1 MKKQTLALSLL
12 ASLGL
17 FVVPAH
23 ADTEAFK
30 VEPTADV
37 FKADADKADKEDKDE
52 EKKEPTAEEK
62 FKSLVAEARK
72 NLEDLDG
79 NIKEAQ
85 HLKSLAD
92 RTTAENELKNAVL
105 ASAKIDVEFKDLE
118 AKASKIKIE
127 TPKPEVKEEKTF
139 NPEQPFGQPVAGQ
152 VGQAPIAPI
161 AVAPVVLNNDTL
173 EVDSIYASS
182 GNAGARIK
190 LNGKKYT
197 VKLGDKL
204 AGYTV
209 KTINF
214 DLKEVVLEK
223 DGFELSNLN
232 SKVTTTP
239 AIPVAQQPLPEK
251 RIIYPFD
258 VTTGTGTP
266 NTATPIAIQ

>member
-37 FKADADKADKEDKDE
+37 FKADADKADKDD

-62 FKSLVAEARK
+62 FKSLVEAEREKLA
-72 NLEDLDG
+72 NLEGNLD
-79 NIKEAQ
+79 EAQ
-85 HLKSLAD
+85 KLKAL
-92 RTTAENELKNAVL
+92 TTQKTAENEFKSAVL

-118 AKASKIKIE
+118 AKSSKIKIE

-152 VGQAPIAPI
+152 AGQAPIAPI
-161 AVAPVVLNNDTL
+161 AVAPVVLNTDTL

-232 SKVTTTP
+232 SKSTTTP
-239 AIPVAQQPLPEK
+239 AIPAVQQPLPEK

-266 NTATPIAIQ
+266 NTATPLAIQ

>member
-37 FKADADKADKEDKDE
+37 FKADADKADKEE
-52 EKKEPTAEEK
+52 EKKEPTPEEK
-62 FKSLVAEARK
+62 FKSLVEEARK

-127 TPKPEVKEEKTF
+127 QPKAEVKEEKTF
-139 NPEQPFGQPVAGQ
+139 NPEQPFGQPPVAGQ
-152 VGQAPIAPI
+152 VGQAPLAPI
-161 AVAPVVLNNDTL
+161 AVAPVVLNSDTL

-223 DGFELSNLN
+223 DGFELSNLT
-232 SKVTTTP
+232 SKATTTP
-239 AIPVAQQPLPEK
+239 AIPAVQQPLPEK

>member
-1 MKKQTLALSLL
+1 MKKQTLALTLL

-17 FVVPAH
+17 FVVPSH

-37 FKADADKADKEDKDE
+37 FKADADKADKDE

-62 FKSLVAEARK
+62 FKSLVDAEREKLA
-72 NLEDLDG
+72 NLEGNLD
-79 NIKEAQ
+79 EAQ
-85 HLKSLAD
+85 KLKAL
-92 RTTAENELKNAVL
+92 TTQKTAENEFKSAVL

-118 AKASKIKIE
+118 AKSSKIKIE

-152 VGQAPIAPI
+152 AGQAPIAPI

-190 LNGKKYT
+190 LNGKKY
-197 VKLGDKL
+197 
-204 AGYTV
+204 

-232 SKVTTTP
+232 SKATTTP
-239 AIPVAQQPLPEK
+239 AIPAVQQPLPEK

>member
-37 FKADADKADKEDKDE
+37 FKADADKADKDD

-62 FKSLVAEARK
+62 FKSLVEAEREKLA
-72 NLEDLDG
+72 NLEGNLD
-79 NIKEAQ
+79 EAQ
-85 HLKSLAD
+85 KLKAL
-92 RTTAENELKNAVL
+92 TTQKTAENEFKSAVL

-118 AKASKIKIE
+118 AKSSKIKIE

-152 VGQAPIAPI
+152 AGQAPI
-161 AVAPVVLNNDTL
+161 AVAPVVLNTDTL

-232 SKVTTTP
+232 SKSTTTP
-239 AIPVAQQPLPEK
+239 EIPVVQQPLPEK

>member
-17 FVVPAH
+17 FVVPVH
-23 ADTEAFK
+23 AETEAFK

-37 FKADADKADKEDKDE
+37 FKADADKADKE
-52 EKKEPTAEEK
+52 EKKEPTTEEK
-62 FKSLVAEARK
+62 FKSLVDAEREKLA
-72 NLEDLDG
+72 NLEVNLE
-79 NIKEAQ
+79 EAQ
-85 HLKSLAD
+85 KLKAL
-92 RTTAENELKNAVL
+92 TTQKTAENEFKSAVL

-118 AKASKIKIE
+118 AKSSKIKIE
-127 TPKPEVKEEKTF
+127 QPKAEVKEEKTF

-152 VGQAPIAPI
+152 VGQSPLAQI
-161 AVAPVVLNNDTL
+161 AVAPVVLNSDTL

-223 DGFELSNLN
+223 DGFELSNLA
-232 SKVTTTP
+232 SKTATAP
-239 AIPVAQQPLPEK
+239 ANQAVQQPLPEK